1 MRFAGGWPRSEGVQ
15 GLLLVDH
22 GSRRAESNEQ
32 LGVVVELVRG
42 LVGEQVAVEGAHLE
56 IASPTIAEQVA
67 ALVQAG
73 VTELVVV
80 PYMLAPGR
88 HAAADI
94 PRLANEAAA
103 VHPHITVR
111 VGECLGVDDLIAQLA
126 IRRAIA
132 AGLRV

>member
-1 MRFAGGWPRSEGVQ
+1 MQ

-22 GSRRAESNEQ
+22 GSRRSESNEQ
-32 LGVVVELVRG
+32 LSVVVDLVRS
-42 LVGEQVAVEGAHLE
+42 LVGEKVAVAGAHLE
-56 IASPTIAEQVA
+56 LAAPTIAEQVD
-67 ALVQAG
+67 ALVAAG

-88 HAAADI
+88 HAVADI
-94 PRLANEAAA
+94 PRIATEAAA
-103 VHPHITVR
+103 AHPQVTVR

-126 IRRAIA
+126 IRRAVA

>member
-1 MRFAGGWPRSEGVQ
+1 VQ

-22 GSRRAESNEQ
+22 GSRRSESNEQ
-32 LGVVVELVRG
+32 LDVVVNLVRG
-42 LVGEQVAVEGAHLE
+42 LVGEQVKVLGAHLE
-56 IASPTIAEQVA
+56 LAPPTIAEQVD
-67 ALVQAG
+67 ALANAG
-73 VTELVVV
+73 VTDVVVV

-88 HAAADI
+88 HAVADI

-103 VHPHITVR
+103 AHPHITVR

-126 IRRAIA
+126 IRRAVA

>member
-1 MRFAGGWPRSEGVQ
+1 MQ

-32 LGVVVELVRG
+32 LDVMVDLVRRM
-42 LVGEQVAVEGAHLE
+42 VGDEVKVLGAHLE
-56 IASPTIAEQVA
+56 LATPSIAEQVSA
-67 ALVQAG
+67 MAQAG
-73 VTELVVV
+73 VTQLVVV

-88 HAAADI
+88 HAVADI
-94 PRLANEAAA
+94 PRLAAEAATA
-103 VHPHITVR
+103 HPHMTVS

-126 IRRAIA
+126 IRRAVA

>member
-1 MRFAGGWPRSEGVQ
+1 MQ

-32 LGVVVELVRG
+32 LEVVVGLVRG
-42 LVGEQVAVEGAHLE
+42 LVGERVAVAGAHLE
-56 IASPTIAEQVA
+56 IASPTIAEQVD
-67 ALVQAG
+67 ALAKAG

-80 PYMLAPGR
+80 PYLLAPGR
-88 HAAADI
+88 HAVADI
-94 PRLANEAAA
+94 PRLANEAATA
-103 VHPHITVR
+103 HPHVTVR

-126 IRRAIA
+126 IRRAVA

>member
-1 MRFAGGWPRSEGVQ
+1 VQ

-32 LGVVVELVRG
+32 LDVIVSRVQR
-42 LVGEQVAVEGAHLE
+42 LVGDSVLVKGAHME
-56 IASPTIAEQVA
+56 IAVPDISEQVA
-67 ALVQAG
+67 ALAAVG
-73 VTELVVV
+73 VTDLVVV

-103 VHPHITVR
+103 AHPQLSVR
-111 VGECLGVDDLIAQLA
+111 VGQCLGVDDLLAQLT
-126 IRRAIA
+126 IRRAVE
-132 AGLRV
+132 AGLKLG